1 MNDPEYERLRS
12 LLRAALP
19 PIEERDPREDLWP
32 LMRRRLDQRPASAPW
47 FDFVL
52 AGVAAA
58 AVITFPQVIPW
69 MLLQC

>member
-1 MNDPEYERLRS
+1 MNEPEYEKLRS

-19 PIEERDPREDLWP
+19 PIAARDPRRDLWP
-32 LMRRRLDQRPASAPW
+32 LMLRRLDRKPASVPW
-47 FDFVL
+47 FDFVM

-58 AVITFPQVIPW
+58 ALIAFPQVIPW

>member
-1 MNDPEYERLRS
+1 MNEPEYEKLRS

-19 PIEERDPREDLWP
+19 PIEERDPPDDLWP
-32 LMRRRLDQRPASAPW
+32 LMLRRLDHQPASAPW

-58 AVITFPQVIPW
+58 VLIAFPQVIPW